1 MAITLSD
8 GTTTIALPDDMFW
21 ADQHSWT
28 PVEQS
33 VATSITGAA
42 IIDIG
47 VRTAGR
53 PITLFSDEAHA
64 WMTYLVVTQLKI
76 WAETPG
82 KTLNLSLRSA
92 NFEVMFRHQ
101 EKPAVDVSS
110 VIDYSTPDAQ
120 DWFFGTLKFMEV

>member
-1 MAITLSD
+1 MTISITD
-8 GTTTIALPDDMFW
+8 GTISVDLPEDMFW
-21 ADQHSWT
+21 VDQHSWT

-42 IIDIG
+42 IVDIG

-53 PITLFSDEAHA
+53 PITLVSDEAHA
-64 WMTYLVVTQLKI
+64 WMTYAVVTQLKT
-76 WAETPG
+76 WADSPG
-82 KTLNLSLRSA
+82 KQLTLSLRNA
-92 NFEVMFRHQ
+92 NFTVMFRHQ